1 MVAKVLPSKSD
12 GTVGLGPRSS
22 PVKLRSDP
30 VSVMTDADADADAEA
45 EDEESELLWPAVRP
59 ASHTSERIAPFM
71 IVTGVE
77 HSPDFLF

>member
-30 VSVMTDADADADAEA
+30 VSVMTDADADADAES

-77 HSPDFLF
+77 RSPDFLF